1 MNMMKLI
8 LMGALAYLLNDTT
21 NKSRLPSSAAIFQLF
36 SRDILDTKPFNLT
49 GQTLNKN
56 KSGIF
61 LQVFFKKKIEL
72 FHPAMSIRRIHQVES
87 HISVSHST

>member
-61 LQVFFKKKIEL
+61 LQGFLKKIEL